1 MSHAREV
8 VLVVAR
14 ALTDRPD
21 AVTVTEAEHRGTT
34 VVELFVAPGDLG
46 KVIGRQGRTA
56 AALRTLVAAA
66 AEREGRKAT
75 LEIRDTTPGG

>member
-34 VVELFVAPGDLG
+34 VVELFVAPADLG
-46 KVIGRQGRTA
+46 KVIGKQGRTA

-66 AEREGRKAT
+66 AEREGRKAM
-75 LEIRDTTPGG
+75 LEIRDTAPGG